1 MQISILIQRGY
12 KPQLNKVKASGG
24 CHRFSEVD
32 FRASSKKS
40 GRQIRQGAFDYYSGG
55 NEKMNYLFM
64 AYTII
69 WALIAIYIVVLGK
82 RQSKIVKELEFIEEL
97 KKVNEAK

>member
-1 MQISILIQRGY
+1 
-12 KPQLNKVKASGG
+12 
-24 CHRFSEVD
+24 
-32 FRASSKKS
+32 
-40 GRQIRQGAFDYYSGG
+40 
-55 NEKMNYLFM
+55 MNYLFM

>member
-1 MQISILIQRGY
+1 
-12 KPQLNKVKASGG
+12 
-24 CHRFSEVD
+24 
-32 FRASSKKS
+32 
-40 GRQIRQGAFDYYSGG
+40 
-55 NEKMNYLFM
+55 MNYLFM

-82 RQSKIVKELEFIEEL
+82 RQGKIVKELEFIEEL

>member
-1 MQISILIQRGY
+1 MPQIFRG
-12 KPQLNKVKASGG
+12 S
-24 CHRFSEVD
+24 F
-32 FRASSKKS
+32 SSKLEKIWA
-40 GRQIRQGAFDYYSGG
+40 QIRQGTFDSYSGG

-82 RQSKIVKELEFIEEL
+82 RQGKIVKELEFIEEL